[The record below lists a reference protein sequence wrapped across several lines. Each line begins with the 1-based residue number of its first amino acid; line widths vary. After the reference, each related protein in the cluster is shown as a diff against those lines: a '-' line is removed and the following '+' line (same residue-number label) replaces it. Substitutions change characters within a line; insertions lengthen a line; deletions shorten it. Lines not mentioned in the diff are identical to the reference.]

1 MYVSLKISRFY
12 LLSQVKEN
20 GSELRFSVIRP
31 FLYEVK
37 FFKSSGNICE
47 INETDRSLNL
57 RVRCFDYF

>member
-37 FFKSSGNICE
+37 F
-47 INETDRSLNL
+47 
-57 RVRCFDYF
+57 